1 MKHSLESHKAFPAVA
16 WVTFIGFAIFVFY
29 LTIELQ
35 ATAENLS
42 LQTVANV
49 EALGDVEAQ

>member
-35 ATAENLS
+35 ATTENL
-42 LQTVANV
+42 LMQTFANV
-49 EALGDVEAQ
+49 EALGDV

>member
-35 ATAENLS
+35 ATTENLS
-42 LQTVANV
+42 MQTVANV